1 MIGMNLDSSPLILEY
16 DADLAL
22 ANLNNWNDFLNITTE
37 SQAEP
42 FDWSHQ
48 RLLAGS
54 GSRKTELHNPY
65 TVSGFAN
72 WIFSIYRRDRSPF
85 ALAVG
90 KEAERRIT
98 QIRLQ
103 HSNNHHD
110 WDLLPDGTGEA
121 RHALPA
127 TELALNGQILHG
139 SPDLVFRERRT
150 GRIVIV
156 EIKASDAVLPRDGW
170 PNLRA
175 QLWAYSRLNEWRD
188 SPGMLLVGE
197 VWNERGTRCRGT
209 YGWNAMDGVLN
220 NQNKELFIEYR
231 KVVEHRMLRL

>member
-1 MIGMNLDSSPLILEY
+1 MNIDSSPVILEY
-16 DADLAL
+16 DSSLAL
-22 ANLNNWNDFLNITTE
+22 ANLNNWNDFLNITPE
-37 SQAEP
+37 SKYEP

-48 RLLAGS
+48 RLIGGS
-54 GSRKTELHNPY
+54 GSRRTELHNPY

-72 WIFSIYRRDRSPF
+72 WIFSIYRRDRNPF

-90 KEAERRIT
+90 KAAERRIT

-103 HSNNHHD
+103 YIPRHHE
-110 WDLLPDGTGEA
+110 WELIHDGTGEA
-121 RHALPA
+121 KHALPA
-127 TELALNGQILHG
+127 SELALNGQILHG
-139 SPDLVFRERRT
+139 SPDLVFREKGT

-197 VWNERGTRCRGT
+197 VWDERGTLCRGA
-209 YGWNAMDGVLN
+209 YGWNAMDAELDK
-220 NQNKELFIEYR
+220 QNKELFIEYR
-231 KVVEHRMLRL
+231 KAVEHRMLRP